1 VTLTLIPMTTK
12 PAPDRLVPSVAIFG
26 AVISLATLGF
36 LGPFRGASAAA
47 GAALALVNLLVLRT
61 ILLRVVTGD
70 IHTKLPLLALI
81 FFKMGGVMVLVYW
94 FITMHWVEPVA
105 FTLGLSS
112 LVVGLITGSLFVNR
126 ARQRSES

>member
-1 VTLTLIPMTTK
+1 MAMIPMTK

-26 AVISLATLGF
+26 AAISLATLGF
-36 LGPFRGASAAA
+36 GGAFLGWSAAA

-61 ILLRVVTGD
+61 ILLRVVVGD

-81 FFKMGGVMVLVYW
+81 FFKMGAVMVLVYW

-112 LVVGLITGSLFVNR
+112 LVVGLITGSLFVTR
-126 ARQRSES
+126 TRQRSES